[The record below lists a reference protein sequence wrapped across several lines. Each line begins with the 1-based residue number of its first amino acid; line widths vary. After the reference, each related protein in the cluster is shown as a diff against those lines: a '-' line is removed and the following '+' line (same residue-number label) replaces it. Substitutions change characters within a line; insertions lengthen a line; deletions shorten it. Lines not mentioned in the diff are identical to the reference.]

1 MRTPSIERLGIAS
14 SRSLLTMTPDPSTRM
29 KAALTA
35 SVAAFM
41 TLGAQAATLQERA
54 GAESYPTKPIRFIVP
69 YAPGGPTDI
78 LARIVGQ
85 KLTERWGQQVLVDN
99 RGGANGLIAAELA
112 ARSPADGQTLFLGNT
127 SILTINPS
135 LYAKLPYDPEKDFAP
150 VNLTVAAP
158 LVLVVHP
165 STAVRSVSE
174 LVKLAKARPGQLTF
188 ASSGSAGVAHLSGEL
203 LKYLTNIDLTHVP
216 YKGTAPAVTDLL
228 SGQVSLTFSSAV
240 SVMPHVKAG
249 RLRGL
254 GVTTPRRAPSL
265 PELPAIAESVPGYDV
280 SPWYGVLVPAG
291 TPRAVVMKLHEEIA
305 RIVAASD
312 VAKRLTVDGGSIVS
326 AGPAEFGDTIRQ
338 ERIKWAN
345 VVKAASIRL
354 E

>member
-1 MRTPSIERLGIAS
+1 
-14 SRSLLTMTPDPSTRM
+14 M
-29 KAALTA
+29 KATA
-35 SVAAFM
+35 SFGLVMALAAPVAM
-41 TLGAQAATLQERA
+41 SQERPA
-54 GAESYPTKPIRFIVP
+54 ADNYPVKPIRFIVP

-78 LARIVGQ
+78 LARIIGQ
-85 KLTERWGQQVLVDN
+85 KLTESWGQQVLVEN

-112 ARSPADGQTLFLGNT
+112 IRAPADGHTLFLGNT
-127 SILTINPS
+127 SILTINPA
-135 LYAKLPYDPEKDFAP
+135 LYARLPYDAEKDFAP

-188 ASSGSAGVAHLSGEL
+188 ASSGSAGVSHLAGEL
-203 LKYLTNIDLTHVP
+203 LESLTGIDMTHVP
-216 YKGTAPAVTDLL
+216 YKGTAPAVVDLL

-254 GVTTPRRAPSL
+254 GVTTPKRAPSL
-265 PELPAIAESVPGYDV
+265 PDMPSIAEAVPGYDV

-291 TPRAVVMKLHEEIA
+291 TPRAVVMKLHEAIV
-305 RIVAASD
+305 RIVAD
-312 VAKRLTVDGGSIVS
+312 KEVEKRLTADGGSIVS
-326 AGPAEFGDTIRQ
+326 AGPAAFADTIRR
-338 ERIKWAN
+338 EKVKWAK
-345 VVKAASIRL
+345 VVKAANIRL